1 MLDIIPIG
9 KRTMILTK
17 ITETLNKL
25 LTFLAGLI
33 LIVMVLLTCANIV
46 FRMFWVPISGTYELM
61 GFAGALL
68 TSFALAYTQIKK
80 GHIAVD
86 VLVNVFPKKT
96 RWFIAAINNGM
107 CFIFFML
114 AGWQLTIKANTLRT
128 TGEVTETLR
137 IIYYPFTYAV
147 ALGCAVLALILLT
160 DFLRQLIPAKE
171 TES

>member
-1 MLDIIPIG
+1 MGLT
-9 KRTMILTK
+9 KMIYLTK
-17 ITETLNKL
+17 ITACLNSI

-46 FRMFWVPISGTYELM
+46 FRMFWVPVSGTYELM
-61 GFAGALL
+61 GFAGAML
-68 TSFALAYTQIKK
+68 TAFALAYTQMKK

-86 VLVNVFPKKT
+86 VLVNVLPKKT
-96 RWFIAAINNGM
+96 QWVLAVINNAM

-114 AGWQLTIKANTLRT
+114 AGWQLAIKANTLRT

-147 ALGCAVLALILLT
+147 ALGCAVLALMLLT
-160 DFLRQLIPAKE
+160 DFLRQLIPTKE
-171 TES
+171 AES

>member
-1 MLDIIPIG
+1 
-9 KRTMILTK
+9 MILSK
-17 ITETLNKL
+17 ITELLNKT

-68 TSFALAYTQIKK
+68 TAFALAYTQVKK
-80 GHIAVD
+80 GHISVD
-86 VLVNVFPKKT
+86 VLVNVFPQKV
-96 RWFIAAINNGM
+96 RWVLSAINNGM

-114 AGWQLTIKANTLRT
+114 AGWQLAIKANTLRT

-147 ALGCAVLALILLT
+147 ALGCVVLSLILLT
-160 DFLRQLIPAKE
+160 DFLRQIIPSE
-171 TES
+171 GVES

>member
-1 MLDIIPIG
+1 
-9 KRTMILTK
+9 MILSK
-17 ITETLNKL
+17 ITELLNKT

-68 TSFALAYTQIKK
+68 TAFALAYTQVKK
-80 GHIAVD
+80 GHISVD
-86 VLVNVFPKKT
+86 VLVNVFPQKV
-96 RWFIAAINNGM
+96 RWVLSAINNGM

-114 AGWQLTIKANTLRT
+114 AGWQLAIKANTLRT

-147 ALGCAVLALILLT
+147 ALGCVVLALILLT
-160 DFLRQLIPAKE
+160 DFLRQITPSE
-171 TES
+171 EVES

>member
-1 MLDIIPIG
+1 MILDIIAEA
-9 KRTMILTK
+9 LT
-17 ITETLNKL
+17 KL

-33 LIVMVLLTCANIV
+33 LIVMVLLTCANIG

-68 TSFALAYTQIKK
+68 TAFALGYTQIKK

-86 VLVNVFPKKT
+86 VLVNVFPQKT
-96 RWFIAAINNGM
+96 RWVITAINNGM
-107 CFIFFML
+107 CFVFFML
-114 AGWQLTIKANTLRT
+114 AGWQLAIKANTLRT

-147 ALGCAVLALILLT
+147 ALGCVVLALILLT
-160 DFLRQLIPAKE
+160 DLLRHLMPAKRV
-171 TES
+171 ES

>member
-1 MLDIIPIG
+1 
-9 KRTMILTK
+9 MILSK
-17 ITETLNKL
+17 ITELLNKT

-68 TSFALAYTQIKK
+68 TAFALAYTQVKK
-80 GHIAVD
+80 GHISVD
-86 VLVNVFPKKT
+86 VLVNVFPQKVQ
-96 RWFIAAINNGM
+96 WVLSAINNGM

-114 AGWQLTIKANTLRT
+114 AGWQLAIKANTLRT

-147 ALGCAVLALILLT
+147 ALGCVVLALILLT
-160 DFLRQLIPAKE
+160 EFLRQVIPSE
-171 TES
+171 EVES

>member
-1 MLDIIPIG
+1 
-9 KRTMILTK
+9 MIYLTK
-17 ITETLNKL
+17 ITAYLNKI

-33 LIVMVLLTCANIV
+33 LIFMVLLTCANIV

-61 GFAGALL
+61 GFSGAML
-68 TSFALAYTQIKK
+68 TAFALAYTQIKK

-86 VLVNVFPKKT
+86 VLVNVFPQKT
-96 RWFIAAINNGM
+96 RWVLRQSTMPCVSYFFI
-107 CFIFFML
+107 L
-114 AGWQLTIKANTLRT
+114 AGWQLAIKANTLRT

-147 ALGCAVLALILLT
+147 ALGCGVLALILLT

-171 TES
+171 EES

>member
-1 MLDIIPIG
+1 
-9 KRTMILTK
+9 MIYLTK
-17 ITETLNKL
+17 ITMYLNRI

-61 GFAGALL
+61 GFSGALL
-68 TSFALAYTQIKK
+68 TAFALAYTQIKK

-86 VLVNVFPKKT
+86 VLVNVFPPKT
-96 RWFIAAINNGM
+96 RWVLAAINNAM
-107 CFIFFML
+107 CFIFFVL
-114 AGWQLTIKANTLRT
+114 AGWQLAIKANTLRA

-147 ALGCAVLALILLT
+147 AIGCIVLALILLT
-160 DFLRQLIPAKE
+160 DFLRQLIPSMEA
-171 TES
+171 ES

>member
-1 MLDIIPIG
+1 
-9 KRTMILTK
+9 MILSK
-17 ITETLNKL
+17 ITELLNKT

-68 TSFALAYTQIKK
+68 TAFALAYTQVKK
-80 GHIAVD
+80 GHISVD
-86 VLVNVFPKKT
+86 VLVNVFPQKVQ
-96 RWFIAAINNGM
+96 WVLSAINNGM

-114 AGWQLTIKANTLRT
+114 AGWQLAIKANTLRT

-147 ALGCAVLALILLT
+147 ALGCVVLALILLT
-160 DFLRQLIPAKE
+160 DFLRQIIPSE
-171 TES
+171 EVES

>member
-1 MLDIIPIG
+1 
-9 KRTMILTK
+9 MILSR
-17 ITETLNKL
+17 ITELLNKT

-68 TSFALAYTQIKK
+68 TAFALAYTQVKK
-80 GHIAVD
+80 GHISVD
-86 VLVNVFPKKT
+86 VLVNVFPQKVQ
-96 RWFIAAINNGM
+96 WVLSAINNGM

-114 AGWQLTIKANTLRT
+114 AGWQLAIKANTLRT

-147 ALGCAVLALILLT
+147 ALGCVVLALILLT
-160 DFLRQLIPAKE
+160 DFLRQTIPSE
-171 TES
+171 EVES

>member
-1 MLDIIPIG
+1 
-9 KRTMILTK
+9 MIYLTK
-17 ITETLNKL
+17 ITSCLNSI

-46 FRMFWVPISGTYELM
+46 FRMFWVPVSGTYELM
-61 GFAGALL
+61 GFAGAML
-68 TSFALAYTQIKK
+68 TAFALAYTQMKK

-86 VLVNVFPKKT
+86 VLVNVLPKKT
-96 RWFIAAINNGM
+96 QWVLAVINNAM

-114 AGWQLTIKANTLRT
+114 AGWQLAIKANTLRT

-147 ALGCAVLALILLT
+147 ALGCAVLALMLLT
-160 DFLRQLIPAKE
+160 DFLRQLIPTKE
-171 TES
+171 AES

>member
-1 MLDIIPIG
+1 
-9 KRTMILTK
+9 MIYLTK
-17 ITETLNKL
+17 ITSCLNSI
-25 LTFLAGLI
+25 LTFLAGII

-61 GFAGALL
+61 GFSGALL
-68 TSFALAYTQIKK
+68 TAFALAYTQIKK

-86 VLVNVFPKKT
+86 VLVNIFPAKT
-96 RWFIAAINNGM
+96 RWVLAAINNAM
-107 CFIFFML
+107 CFVFFIL
-114 AGWQLTIKANTLRT
+114 AGWQLAIKANTLRT

-147 ALGCAVLALILLT
+147 ALGCGVLALILLT

-171 TES
+171 EAS

>member
-1 MLDIIPIG
+1 
-9 KRTMILTK
+9 MILSK
-17 ITETLNKL
+17 ITELLNKT

-68 TSFALAYTQIKK
+68 TAFALAYTQVKK
-80 GHIAVD
+80 GHISVD
-86 VLVNVFPKKT
+86 VLVNVFPQKV
-96 RWFIAAINNGM
+96 RWVLSAINNGM

-114 AGWQLTIKANTLRT
+114 AGWQLAIKANTLRT

-147 ALGCAVLALILLT
+147 ALGCVVLALILLT
-160 DFLRQLIPAKE
+160 EFLRQIIPSE
-171 TES
+171 EVES

>member
-1 MLDIIPIG
+1 MLY
-9 KRTMILTK
+9 LTK
-17 ITETLNKL
+17 ITMYLNRI

-33 LIVMVLLTCANIV
+33 LVVMVLLTCANIV
-46 FRMFWVPISGTYELM
+46 CRMFWVPVSGTYELM

-68 TSFALAYTQIKK
+68 TAFALAYTQVKK

-86 VLVNVFPKKT
+86 VLVNVFPQKT
-96 RWFIAAINNGM
+96 RWIIAAVNNGM

-114 AGWQLTIKANTLRT
+114 AGWQLVIKANTLRT

-147 ALGCAVLALILLT
+147 ALGCVVLALILLT
-160 DFLRQLIPAKE
+160 DFLRQLIPPKEAK
-171 TES
+171 S

>member
-1 MLDIIPIG
+1 
-9 KRTMILTK
+9 MILSK
-17 ITETLNKL
+17 ITELLNKT

-68 TSFALAYTQIKK
+68 TAFALAYTQVKK
-80 GHIAVD
+80 GHISVD
-86 VLVNVFPKKT
+86 VLVNVFPQKV
-96 RWFIAAINNGM
+96 RCVLSAINNGM

-114 AGWQLTIKANTLRT
+114 AGWQLVIKANTLRT

-147 ALGCAVLALILLT
+147 ALGCVVLALILLT
-160 DFLRQLIPAKE
+160 DFLRQITPSE
-171 TES
+171 EVES